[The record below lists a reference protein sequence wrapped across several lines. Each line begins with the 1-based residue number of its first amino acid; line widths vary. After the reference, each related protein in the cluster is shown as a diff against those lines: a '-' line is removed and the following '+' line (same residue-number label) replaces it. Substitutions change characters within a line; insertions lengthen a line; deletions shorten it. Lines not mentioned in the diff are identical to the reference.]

1 MYMITRRNITN
12 TVLEHNF
19 GDLRLVNNNNDFTNV
34 SAGRLEMY
42 VNGIWGTICNLGFD
56 FYDADVSCRQLGYL
70 GVATFNI
77 APQLG

>member
-1 MYMITRRNITN
+1 M
-12 TVLEHNF
+12 
-19 GDLRLVNNNNDFTNV
+19 DNDNSYTNV

-70 GVATFNI
+70 GVATFNTVG
-77 APQLG
+77 QLR